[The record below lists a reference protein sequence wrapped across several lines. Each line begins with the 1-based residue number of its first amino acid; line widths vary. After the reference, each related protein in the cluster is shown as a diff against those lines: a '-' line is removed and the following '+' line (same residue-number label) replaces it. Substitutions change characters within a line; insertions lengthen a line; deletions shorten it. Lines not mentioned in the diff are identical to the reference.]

1 MDLVRFARTLRSLDA
16 YDFSVIAADLADLV
30 SSPADEVAATKAR
43 LAIEQ
48 SLVRLHRSSQAGL
61 ASYALAQ
68 AVLASAERSGIALP
82 DADVT
87 RVARSAA
94 TIARGCIAGFVAEDA
109 VRFLAGGWR
118 HVLGARVAA

>member
-1 MDLVRFARTLRSLDA
+1 MDLVRFARVLRNLDA
-16 YDFSVIAADLADLV
+16 HDISVVAADLGYLV

-61 ASYALAQ
+61 ASYAVAQ
-68 AVLASAERSGIALP
+68 AVLAAAERAGIPLP

-94 TIARGCIAGFVAEDA
+94 TIARGCIAGSVVEDA
-109 VRFLAGGWR
+109 VQFLAGGWH
-118 HVLGARVAA
+118 HVLGVRAAA